1 MPTMSE
7 KHRAQ
12 AIRAAGREVER
23 PRLAE
28 RLIAEGCSINEA
40 KARIEAAHSRA
51 VARNLR
57 EALDVLVTNGPKSG
71 NEQSWTDAV
80 ESLRGEIAAME
91 AGEQHAK
98 AQ

>member
-1 MPTMSE
+1 MPTTSE

-12 AIRAAGREVER
+12 AIRAAGREFER

-40 KARIEAAHSRA
+40 KARIEAAHSHA
-51 VARNLR
+51 VARDLR
-57 EALDVLVTNGPKSG
+57 VALDVLVTNGPKFS
-71 NEQSWTDAV
+71 NQQSWAEAV
-80 ESLRGEIAAME
+80 ESLRGEIAAIE
-91 AGEQHAK
+91 AGEQHAQ